1 MPGDAD
7 VRSRPD
13 PVREEP
19 GCWYT
24 AASSTGVPG
33 ARTRGA
39 GRRVQEFGA
48 VPESPGTRRKEP
60 GAYRAAQ
67 YAR

>member
-24 AASSTGVPG
+24 AASSTGNRCPD
-33 ARTRGA
+33 ARRRG
-39 GRRVQEFGA
+39 RVQEFGA
-48 VPESPGTRRKEP
+48 VTESPGTRRKEP